1 MFRKFI
7 ILISA
12 IGLSACATIPHATVE
27 LSSLLGQ
34 QIDAL
39 EQSHIST
46 INAYYAEKER
56 AIIDFLNKVWYQ
68 RYLEELFANPATIEY
83 WNEVL
88 SEELPQ
94 RIESLK
100 QLTELIQEDYSEEKE
115 ILLSPL
121 QEGKKELLS
130 IVQEYYALAR
140 EMNNTITN
148 NVNSAH
154 TLQEKQKRLLSTVV
168 DADGIQQKVDLY
180 FQKADSVLNKAQ
192 TALNTIENKLNK

>member
-1 MFRKFI
+1 MYQKFI
-7 ILISA
+7 ILILGIS
-12 IGLSACATIPHATVE
+12 LSACATIPHAAVE

-56 AIIDFLNKVWYQ
+56 AIIDFLNEVWYQ
-68 RYLEELFANPATIEY
+68 RYLEELFSRPATIEY

-115 ILLSPL
+115 ILLAPL

-130 IVQEYYALAR
+130 IVQKHYELAR
-140 EMNNTITN
+140 EMNSTITN

-154 TLQEKQKRLLSTVV
+154 TLQEKQKQLLSTVV
-168 DADGIQQKVDLY
+168 DTDAIQQQVDIY

-192 TALNTIENKLNK
+192 MALSTIENKLNK

>member
-1 MFRKFI
+1 MFKRFI
-7 ILISA
+7 VFISA
-12 IGLSACATIPHATVE
+12 IWLSACATIPQATVE

-46 INAYYAEKER
+46 IDAYYAEKER

-68 RYLEELFANPATIEY
+68 RYLEELFARQATIEY

-100 QLTELIQEDYSEEKE
+100 QLTELIQEDYSEQKE

-121 QEGKKELLS
+121 QEGKKELIS
-130 IVQEYYALAR
+130 IVQKHYDLAR

-148 NVNSAH
+148 NVNSAYA
-154 TLQEKQKRLLSTVV
+154 LQEKQKQLLSTIIDTDEFQQQV
-168 DADGIQQKVDLY
+168 DFY
-180 FQKADSVLNKAQ
+180 FQKADSLLTKAQ
-192 TALNTIENKLNK
+192 TTLNTIENKLN